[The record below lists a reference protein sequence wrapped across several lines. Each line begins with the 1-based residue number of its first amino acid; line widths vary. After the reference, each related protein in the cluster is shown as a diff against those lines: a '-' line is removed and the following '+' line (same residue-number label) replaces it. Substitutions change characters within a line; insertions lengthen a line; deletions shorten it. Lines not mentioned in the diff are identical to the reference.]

1 MSKPDLTYLNDVDVV
16 IAKAAELAN
25 LLGKIQHYVD
35 RTQLLRL
42 QVRLRMERER
52 IDAEIQANAKSE
64 GEPKDVPKL
73 LQGAALPPP
82 WIT

>member
-1 MSKPDLTYLNDVDVV
+1 MSKPDLTYLNDVGIA
-16 IAKAAELAN
+16 IAKTAELAD

-42 QVRLRMERER
+42 QVRLRMERDR

-64 GEPKDVPKL
+64 GKPEDVPKL
-73 LQGAALPPP
+73 LQGTALPPP

>member
-1 MSKPDLTYLNDVDVV
+1 MNKQDSTYSNNVSVV
-16 IAKAAELAN
+16 IAKATELAD

-52 IDAEIQANAKSE
+52 IDAEIQANVKPE
-64 GEPKDVPKL
+64 GKPKDVPEL

-82 WIT
+82 WVT